1 MQYYQNMRA
10 DAFQR
15 YKEQY
20 TALQGTVSATCLMS
34 ALSNQG
40 TFASAYRF
48 LGAISGKE
56 KSYKTSL
63 FTPHSSDLTPHI
75 AYLVPRIAH
84 LTHLTPHSSLLKLHT
99 LHLTSH
105 SSYLTPH
112 TSHLMPGTT
121 HFAPRASDFQTSHLR
136 PQMSHLTLHISH
148 RASHTSRGGPR
159 IQTLHPSLLLYP
171 SGRENQDA
179 NFTS

>member
-1 MQYYQNMRA
+1 MIFVNALQGVTYCYHDMQYYQNMLA

-48 LGAISGKE
+48 LGAIRGKG

-63 FTPHSSDLTPHI
+63 FIPHSSDLTPHI

-112 TSHLMPGTT
+112 TSCLEPHTLHL
-121 HFAPRASDFQTSHLR
+121 APQTSR
-136 PQMSHLTLHISH
+136 PPT
-148 RASHTSRGGPR
+148 
-159 IQTLHPSLLLYP
+159 
-171 SGRENQDA
+171 
-179 NFTS
+179 

>member
-20 TALQGTVSATCLMS
+20 SALQGTVSATCLMS

-56 KSYKTSL
+56 NIIR
-63 FTPHSSDLTPHI
+63 PHSS
-75 AYLVPRIAH
+75 H
-84 LTHLTPHSSLLKLHT
+84 LTAQTSHLTSHTSYPASHTSHTSHLTPHSSNFT
-99 LHLTSH
+99 PYTSR
-105 SSYLTPH
+105 LTPH
-112 TSHLMPGTT
+112 TSHLTPHTSCLDHTLYISRLRLPDLPPETSDVTPHITHLTPGVS
-121 HFAPRASDFQTSHLR
+121 HLSSRSQTSC
-136 PQMSHLTLHISH
+136 I
-148 RASHTSRGGPR
+148 PR
-159 IQTLHPSLLLYP
+159 QTGKFVRLGWH
-171 SGRENQDA
+171 GDDA
-179 NFTS
+179 T

>member
-1 MQYYQNMRA
+1 MLQQSCHITPIDLGPTNQNIPKHEKLFSSNLGSLVVFDNALQGVTYCYQDMQCHQHMRA
-10 DAFQR
+10 DALQR
-15 YKEQY
+15 YKEQS
-20 TALQGTVSATCLMS
+20 TALQGTVSATCVMS

-112 TSHLMPGTT
+112 TSCLEPHTLHL
-121 HFAPRASDFQTSHLR
+121 APQTSR
-136 PQMSHLTLHISH
+136 PPT
-148 RASHTSRGGPR
+148 
-159 IQTLHPSLLLYP
+159 
-171 SGRENQDA
+171 
-179 NFTS
+179 